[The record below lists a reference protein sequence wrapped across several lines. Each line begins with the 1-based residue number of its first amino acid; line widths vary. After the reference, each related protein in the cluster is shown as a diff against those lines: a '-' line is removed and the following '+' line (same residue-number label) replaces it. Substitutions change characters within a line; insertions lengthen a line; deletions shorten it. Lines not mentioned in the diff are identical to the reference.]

1 MSNPI
6 LLIEEKAAEYSG
18 ISLAEAHQIDRVN
31 LNLVND
37 LGEVAFIQLC
47 RTFFDKVYLQL
58 DFQEMFSKVD
68 KEEMI
73 QNMYEFLIERLGGP
87 TYYSERKG
95 LPMLHQM
102 HKRLVFT
109 SDECYLWLALMRE
122 SLKEHHETFS
132 QENSEILMNY
142 FKFTA
147 ESILKY
153 HTEAQKIFDD
163 HISESIS

>member
-6 LLIEEKAAEYSG
+6 LLVEEKAAEYSG
-18 ISLAEAHQIDRVN
+18 VSLKEAHLIDKRD

-58 DFQEMFSKVD
+58 DFQELFSKVD

-87 TYYSERKG
+87 AYYSERKG
-95 LPMLHQM
+95 LPMLHKM
-102 HKRLVFT
+102 HKKVAFT
-109 SDECYLWLALMRE
+109 SEECCLWLDLMRE
-122 SLKEHHETFS
+122 SLEEHHETFNE
-132 QENSEILMNY
+132 ENSEILMKY

-147 ESILKY
+147 ASILKY
-153 HTEAQKIFDD
+153 RTEAEQIFNDD
-163 HISESIS
+163 IIAIDS